1 MSSPSTESS
10 DTNSETSGSGAE
22 EGLEAELEEPEGYKV
37 ELEDELDA
45 VETGS
50 EGAVEELEEAGAEES
65 AGTEEA
71 GVGSAGSGAG
81 GSMI

>member
-1 MSSPSTESS
+1 M
-10 DTNSETSGSGAE
+10 SGSGAE
-22 EGLEAELEEPEGYKV
+22 EELEELEEPEGYEV

-45 VETGS
+45 VETAS
-50 EGAVEELEEAGAEES
+50 EGAVEELEAAGAEES
-65 AGTEEA
+65 AGTEEAGTEEA